1 MKIHSIPM
9 LLAAALFASSAH
21 ASHDYTVTS
30 LGDDGWISGDT
41 RPGGTLTFVTGPAG
55 TSEGVGSLRLQT
67 DATTTAKATLE
78 NRESSGPL
86 SAYGAVYSWYR
97 VTGQPA
103 VSPAHKLGIDTSDPN
118 PMSPTAIQRG
128 EDRFDKILVYEP
140 YLNPLG
146 RTLSSGTWTTE
157 TITQGSGK
165 WWIVDLDGSTSPGY
179 GQGGPYYTLSQW
191 LGDPV
196 YGPVLSA
203 GTIVSMQLG
212 VGSNN
217 PGFDGNVD
225 YLTYTRADGTHSAD
239 FEPFLDADG
248 DGVEDGADNCPAIVN
263 PDQLDTDGDGEGDAC
278 DADDDDDAV
287 PDTEDNCPLVENEDQ
302 EDFDL
307 DGIGDTCDP
316 ATGPPTNKG
325 QCKRGGWQRFDT
337 PPFESQGECL
347 QYVKDNS

>member
-1 MKIHSIPM
+1 MKISIP
-9 LLAAALFASSAH
+9 LLILALTAAAATAQ
-21 ASHDYTVTS
+21 ANHDYTVTF

-41 RPGGTLTFVTGPAG
+41 RPGGTLTFVPGPGAPA
-55 TSEGVGSLRLQT
+55 EGVGSLRLQT
-67 DATTTAKATLE
+67 DATTGSKATLE
-78 NRESSGPL
+78 NRETSGPL
-86 SAYGAVYSWYR
+86 SAYAATYAWYR

-118 PMSPTAIQRG
+118 PSSPTAVQRG

-157 TITQGSGK
+157 TITQSSGK
-165 WWIVDLDGSTSPGY
+165 WWIVDLDGSTAPGY
-179 GQGGPYYTLSQW
+179 GQGGPYFTLAQW

-225 YLTYTRADGTHSAD
+225 YLTYTRNDGTHTAD
-239 FEPFLDADG
+239 FEPFVDTDG
-248 DGVEDGADNCPAIVN
+248 DGIEDSNDNCPLVVN
-263 PDQLDTDGDGEGDAC
+263 GDQLDTDSDGQGDAC
-278 DADDDDDAV
+278 DEDDDDDGV
-287 PDTEDNCPLVENEDQ
+287 PDAEDNCPLVPNDDQ
-302 EDFDL
+302 EDFDR
-307 DGIGDTCDP
+307 DGIGDACDT
-316 ATGPPTNKG
+316 ATGPPVDKN
-325 QCKRGGWQRFDT
+325 QCKHGNWARFDT
-337 PPFESQGECL
+337 PSFENQGECI
-347 QYVKDNS
+347 QYVNDND